1 MHKLRAIIR
10 HEYMTI
16 VKQPSF
22 WAIMIGIPVLV
33 GGAIGLST
41 LANRSSDD
49 RIEQLTKEL
58 KNVSI
63 VDESK
68 LVNEKVAAGS
78 QLRLSPA
85 SEKEQLREKVQKG
98 ELDALIVYPKD
109 LEKAKNYDVYVSST
123 DFTKTQ
129 SVSSLAE
136 TLLQTSVYLPLGSA
150 DIIALA
156 QNGAE
161 STVITYDNG
170 RQTAG
175 INEYIIPGAFVV
187 LFYIIFAFSVGYM
200 LSSVGEEKEN
210 RSMEMVLTYTN
221 ERSVIIGKLTA
232 VSLVALTQ
240 VLFFI
245 IIGLLGLAAYQLI
258 GNDVRL
264 PLGIDLNALV
274 FDPFAILL
282 AVGFLVAGFLMF
294 AGFMTATASVMPSMK
309 EANSLS
315 TVFFIGAF
323 LPFYFISLILT
334 DPGNRITT
342 FLTFFPLTSPVVTL
356 VRNTVGNMSPLEAG
370 AALFVMIIFM
380 FISLW
385 VAIRAFRLGALEFN
399 NRISLSNLFKRS

>member
-1 MHKLRAIIR
+1 M
-10 HEYMTI
+10 
-16 VKQPSF
+16 
-22 WAIMIGIPVLV
+22 
-33 GGAIGLST
+33 
-41 LANRSSDD
+41 
-49 RIEQLTKEL
+49 
-58 KNVSI
+58 
-63 VDESK
+63 
-68 LVNEKVAAGS
+68 
-78 QLRLSPA
+78 
-85 SEKEQLREKVQKG
+85 
-98 ELDALIVYPKD
+98 
-109 LEKAKNYDVYVSST
+109 
-123 DFTKTQ
+123 
-129 SVSSLAE
+129 
-136 TLLQTSVYLPLGSA
+136 
-150 DIIALA
+150 
-156 QNGAE
+156 
-161 STVITYDNG
+161 
-170 RQTAG
+170 
-175 INEYIIPGAFVV
+175 V

>member
-136 TLLQTSVYLPLGSA
+136 TLLQTS
-150 DIIALA
+150 
-156 QNGAE
+156 
-161 STVITYDNG
+161 G
-170 RQTAG
+170 R
-175 INEYIIPGAFVV
+175 
-187 LFYIIFAFSVGYM
+187 
-200 LSSVGEEKEN
+200 
-210 RSMEMVLTYTN
+210 
-221 ERSVIIGKLTA
+221 
-232 VSLVALTQ
+232 
-240 VLFFI
+240 
-245 IIGLLGLAAYQLI
+245 
-258 GNDVRL
+258 
-264 PLGIDLNALV
+264 
-274 FDPFAILL
+274 
-282 AVGFLVAGFLMF
+282 
-294 AGFMTATASVMPSMK
+294 
-309 EANSLS
+309 
-315 TVFFIGAF
+315 
-323 LPFYFISLILT
+323 
-334 DPGNRITT
+334 
-342 FLTFFPLTSPVVTL
+342 
-356 VRNTVGNMSPLEAG
+356 
-370 AALFVMIIFM
+370 
-380 FISLW
+380 
-385 VAIRAFRLGALEFN
+385 
-399 NRISLSNLFKRS
+399 